1 MRATLDHVGQILG
14 SLPRILDVAIA
25 NGLTE
30 DSERGR
36 KIAGWFFLNWCKD
49 KRGELWMP
57 FKMRLGYVPPTS
69 PSVDYCVEKV
79 LRIIQDNLR
88 SSAESRNPERNEWGG
103 GIRAAKN
110 LVMAF
115 SGLPEDADEAVVLVA
130 AVNAGLMT
138 LDEAREI
145 AALSGNQK
153 FAPLLRMCIA

>member
-1 MRATLDHVGQILG
+1 
-14 SLPRILDVAIA
+14 
-25 NGLTE
+25 
-30 DSERGR
+30 
-36 KIAGWFFLNWCKD
+36 
-49 KRGELWMP
+49 
-57 FKMRLGYVPPTS
+57 MRLGYVPPTS